1 MKNKVIGFFKEIC
14 SIPHGSG
21 NCSGVGDFLVRV
33 AQERGLEYVRDK
45 KGNVLIRCAAVGSE
59 NDPERTVILQG
70 HQDMV
75 CVKTEDCPL
84 DMTVDSLDVRTENG
98 IIYAKGTSLG
108 ADDGIGVAM
117 ALAVIDDKVHPHPP
131 IEALFTVDE
140 ETGMSGAAE
149 FDTSLLVGKKLI
161 NLDSE
166 EEGVVT
172 CACAGGERLDV
183 RVPLSQIASLVDGH
197 EAALPVKNGQI
208 PAGPGWLKIHV
219 TGLAGGHSG
228 CDIHKGRLSALRVI
242 TDLLGAIKGFDF
254 CLAEFQGGRFDNV
267 ICNDAAAVII
277 FDPSKKNELMKHL
290 NEIKDKAF
298 FSYVRI
304 EKGISIDIS
313 TSQKSYPG
321 TGCVLG
327 VKQTKEFLK
336 AMKSVPQGVTLMMQD
351 RPESVDTSMN
361 LGTVRMIGDELKL
374 TFSLRSSCDDRRREL
389 EGRVTDALS
398 KVSGASWK
406 VRDPYPAWQYV
417 TSSPLRDTLCASYKE
432 LFGNDMETAV
442 THGGLE
448 CGYFASRIEG
458 CELVSI
464 GPQIDDIHS
473 VYEKISVE
481 SIERT
486 INLLAKTL
494 ENLNK

>member
-1 MKNKVIGFFKEIC
+1 MKDKVIGFFKEIC

-21 NCSGVGDFLVRV
+21 NCTGVGDYLVRF
-33 AQERGLEYVRDK
+33 AQDRELEYVRDK
-45 KGNVLIRCAAVGSE
+45 KGNVLIKASAVGTE
-59 NDPERTVILQG
+59 NSPESTVILQG

-84 DMTVDSLDVRTENG
+84 DMTKDPLDVRTENG
-98 IIYAKGTSLG
+98 FIYAKGTSLG

-117 ALAVIDDKVHPHPP
+117 VLAVLDDRKHPHPP

-140 ETGMSGAAE
+140 ETGMSGAAG

-183 RVPLSQIASLVDGH
+183 RIPLSPIVSHNDGH
-197 EAALPVKNGQI
+197 AVTLTGKNGQI
-208 PAGPGWLKIHV
+208 SDALGWIRINV
-219 TGLAGGHSG
+219 SGLTGGHSG

-242 TDLLGAIKGFDF
+242 TDLLGKIKGFEF
-254 CLAEFQGGRFDNV
+254 ALAEYRGGRFDNV
-267 ICNDAAAVII
+267 ICSDAGAVLLVE
-277 FDPSKKNELMKHL
+277 PSERNALLSHL
-290 NEIKDKAF
+290 SEIKDNAF
-298 FSYVRI
+298 LGFSKI
-304 EKGISIDIS
+304 EKSITIDIS
-313 TSQKSYPG
+313 TSEQLYQGKG
-321 TGCVLG
+321 FVLG
-327 VKQTKEFLK
+327 FKETKEFLE
-336 AMKSVPQGVTLMMQD
+336 AMKKIPQGVTLMMQD

-361 LGTVRMIGDELKL
+361 LGTVQMLGDELKL

-389 EGRVTDALS
+389 ERRVTDA
-398 KVSGASWK
+398 VSNVTGASWS
-406 VRDPYPAWQYV
+406 VRDPYPAWGYAPE
-417 TSSPLRDTLCASYKE
+417 SPLRNTLCAAYKE
-432 LFGNDMETAV
+432 LFGSDMETAV

-448 CGYFASRIEG
+448 CGYFASRIVG

-473 VYEKISVE
+473 VKEKISVE
-481 SIERT
+481 SIDRT
-486 INLLAKTL
+486 VKLLVKTL
-494 ENLNK
+494 ERLC